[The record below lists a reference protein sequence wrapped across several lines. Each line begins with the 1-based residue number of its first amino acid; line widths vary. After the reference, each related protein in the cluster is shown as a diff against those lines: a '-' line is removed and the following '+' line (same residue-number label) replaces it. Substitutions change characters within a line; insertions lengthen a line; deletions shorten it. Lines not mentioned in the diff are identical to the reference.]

1 MMPKKIQERYLVS
14 INQKTRFSQGDYLEL
29 AARVKLLEHKVEP
42 KWAFITTFIIIL
54 LGIILLPIL
63 FIFISEQYITESNG
77 TETKPSDVSPLIVD
91 SSAPVD
97 EDTITIQSIAE
108 GILAEWNIN
117 IWSDLQKLFR

>member
-1 MMPKKIQERYLVS
+1 M
-14 INQKTRFSQGDYLEL
+14 
-29 AARVKLLEHKVEP
+29 AARVKELEHKVEP

-63 FIFISEQYITESNG
+63 FIFVNEEYITETNG
-77 TETKPSDVSPLIVD
+77 TETIPSDVSQLIID

>member
-1 MMPKKIQERYLVS
+1 M
-14 INQKTRFSQGDYLEL
+14 
-29 AARVKLLEHKVEP
+29 AARVKELEHKVEP

-63 FIFISEQYITESNG
+63 FIFINEEYITQSNSTESI
-77 TETKPSDVSPLIVD
+77 PSVVLQPTVD

-117 IWSDLQKLFR
+117 IWSDLQKLFN